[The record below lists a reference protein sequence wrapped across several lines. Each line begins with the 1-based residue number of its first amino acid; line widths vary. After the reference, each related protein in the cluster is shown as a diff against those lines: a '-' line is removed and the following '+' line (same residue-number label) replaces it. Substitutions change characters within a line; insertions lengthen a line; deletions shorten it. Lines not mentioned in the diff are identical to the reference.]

1 MKQSF
6 SYSSLIQQCL
16 VALIFMA
23 SISLMNAQANSSLIG
38 SANGL
43 SWKDKLTIEQIV
55 QQEITKTTS
64 ELSAQGLTDWST
76 AMLEAYKSL
85 LLNTQAG
92 MHESDDMPYV
102 LDKAFVQMQNEPV
115 QNPESRKMVLDDMKA
130 KQVELIQKLT
140 NQ

>member
-1 MKQSF
+1 M
-6 SYSSLIQQCL
+6 
-16 VALIFMA
+16 
-23 SISLMNAQANSSLIG
+23 
-38 SANGL
+38 
-43 SWKDKLTIEQIV
+43 

-102 LDKAFVQMQNEPV
+102 FDKAFVQMQNEPV